1 MSNTIESL
9 PTPMELTEEEV
20 LAKGRRFFDEHARPR
35 HDVVRTWGSGEDDV
49 VAKQSRAQER
59 VDHDA
64 ARAFRARLYDEGLA
78 WIDGPPEYG
87 GQGLSTTAAERFTEL
102 TLEYAI
108 PPTGSLLTTL
118 RIVAPAV
125 AEHGSPALKAAFLP
139 RLQRCDLIG
148 CQLFSEPEAGSD
160 LANVRT
166 RAVRDGD
173 QWTITGQKVWTSTGH
188 LSDVGL
194 LLARTD
200 PDAAKHAG
208 LTMFLIDMDAPGVT
222 VRPLRQ
228 MTGSAH
234 FNEVFLDG
242 VVVADSR
249 RVGEIGDGWKV
260 TTATLG
266 GERKAV
272 GQSQEA
278 PPSLVVERLV
288 ELAHH
293 HPPADP
299 AVAAAVRQQ
308 LARAHSLARVLVWT
322 TDRLVEQSHG
332 EPGPVMSVLK
342 LLRNEVLAESMSA
355 AGRILGPRMAA
366 DTGEWGTYAWTRA
379 LNSIP
384 GLRIAGGTDEIQRN
398 ILGERVLGLPRE
410 PKPPT
415 TPHVG
420 QGGGA

>member
-1 MSNTIESL
+1 MSQTIEDQPSL
-9 PTPMELTEEEV
+9 ATQSPATIDELLER
-20 LAKGRRFFDEHARPR
+20 GRRFLEERVRPR
-35 HDVVRTWGSGEDDV
+35 TREARAWGVGADDV
-49 VAKQSRAQER
+49 VAKQSREKEKL
-59 VDHDA
+59 DHEV
-64 ARAFRARLYDEGLA
+64 ARRFRAELFDAGLA
-78 WIDGPPEYG
+78 WIDGPVEYG
-87 GQGLSTTAAERFTEL
+87 GQGLRPEDAERFTEL
-102 TLEYAI
+102 LLEYEL

-125 AEHGSPALKAAFLP
+125 AEHGSKQLKDEVLV

-173 QWTITGQKVWTSTGH
+173 HWVITGQKVWTSTGH

-200 PDAAKHAG
+200 PDAPKHAG
-208 LTMFLIDMDAPGVT
+208 LSMFLIDMDAPGVT
-222 VRPLRQ
+222 IRPLRQ

-242 VVVADSR
+242 VVVPDSR
-249 RVGEIGDGWKV
+249 RVGAEGDGWRI

-278 PPSLVVERLV
+278 PPAQVVERLV
-288 ELAHH
+288 ELLHH
-293 HPPADP
+293 LPPADP
-299 AVAAAVRQQ
+299 AVDAAVRQQ
-308 LARAHSLARVLVWT
+308 VARAHSIAQVLIWT
-322 TDRLVEQSHG
+322 TERFVHASGGH
-332 EPGPVMSVLK
+332 PGPEMSVLK
-342 LLRNEVLAESMSA
+342 LLRNQVLHEAMSA
-355 AGRILGPRMAA
+355 AAKILGPRMAA
-366 DTGEWGTYAWTRA
+366 DTSEWGTYAWTRA
-379 LNSIP
+379 LLSTP

-398 ILGERVLGLPRE
+398 ILAERVLGLPRE
-410 PKPPT
+410 PKPNPPQKGET
-415 TPHVG
+415 
-420 QGGGA
+420 